1 RWQLSGRIVAE
12 ALSSQNALA
21 GWARC
26 GIIPGELMQKKVVL
40 EERFAELFTSKKSG
54 AGSLSAPQTSTANA
68 LSLVSKISPQKKTR
82 GKHSCKCMVAVT
94 MRFCPECGSE
104 NAHYDAKVA
113 QLFKSGRRPGWH
125 KPPEAEPLLPETEEE
140 KKLARGVGDL
150 LSRLRKA
157 PPTSENSEPP
167 AKQRKIDSTPA
178 SAAKGPGIAQE
189 LPAMQGEGGKEE
201 EEEEESD
208 AEWNLNNVDD
218 CCSFIEHK
226 FPAKEAEALGVNV
239 DMFSKVALFYVNFL
253 RNKRTLKAELRAH
266 FTKEIIEPNTLGSK
280 AGRKNWLQTWLA
292 QRKRVFVPKT

>member
-1 RWQLSGRIVAE
+1 MFSRRWQLSGRIVAE

-157 PPTSENSEPP
+157 PPTSENSEP
-167 AKQRKIDSTPA
+167 
-178 SAAKGPGIAQE
+178 
-189 LPAMQGEGGKEE
+189 MQGEGGKEE